1 MNTDILIPL
10 MHQGSKHDNI
20 ELRFCLRS
28 IEKHL
33 KGYGNIYII
42 GERPDWIKNIIYIPF
57 EDSVDNKQRAW
68 NIYRKILASINR
80 EVSIK
85 VDNNGELSLV
95 AFTELTDNFLYVN
108 DDHYLLT
115 DYKTGEFPYYHR
127 GTINLKRFENNHAQV
142 EQSKNTYKIFG
153 QKFYDFDVHC
163 PILFNKNLFEIIFN
177 KLKNIDYGYLVKSL
191 YMNHSIDTT
200 YWILCEDLKF
210 RERIMMKESIY
221 QALEGHG
228 WFSIGDRALLEG
240 SKMIEVL
247 NELYPN
253 KSIYEL

>member
-1 MNTDILIPL
+1 MTDILIPL

-33 KGYGNIYII
+33 KDYGNIYII
-42 GERPDWIKNIIYIPF
+42 GEKPDWIKNIIHIPF
-57 EDSVDNKQRAW
+57 EDSTDNKQRAW
-68 NIYRKILASINR
+68 NIYRKILAGCKYRCEHFEQTRYLVKESI
-80 EVSIK
+80 
-85 VDNNGELSLV
+85 DQLS
-95 AFTELTDNFLYVN
+95 DNFLYVN

-115 DYKTGEFPYYHR
+115 DYKAGEFPYYHR
-127 GTINLKRFENNHAQV
+127 GLINLKSLENNHAQV

-177 KLKNIDYGYLVKSL
+177 KLNNIDYGYLVKSL
-191 YMNHSIDTT
+191 YMNHPIDTT
-200 YWILCEDLKF
+200 YWIPCEDLKF

-221 QALEGHG
+221 QALEGRD

-247 NELYPN
+247 NELYPK
-253 KSIYEL
+253 KSIYEND